1 MASLVKRILRKS
13 TKFYS
18 DFSCYICSKFLEN
31 FAMLKKECQVTTARF
46 LDVARAGEA
55 KELAFGNCQ
64 QYEMPSTRSGGKN
77 G

>member
-31 FAMLKKECQVTTARF
+31 FVMLNKGCQETTARF
-46 LDVARAGEA
+46 LDVAREGEA

-64 QYEMPSTRSGGKN
+64 LHEMPSTRS
-77 G
+77 